1 MKTTL
6 IAIIG
11 LLALGT
17 QLPAFA
23 GPDFQLIEQARK
35 AKRAEDMRRQAQT
48 ADLAA
53 AGKKDC
59 PPPALVLPLDHGPRA
74 DTTTAQN
81 RIRKE
86 RHAAAVEACRT
97 ATQ

>member
-1 MKTTL
+1 MKTL
-6 IAIIG
+6 LVVVIG
-11 LLALGT
+11 LFALGA
-17 QLPAFA
+17 QLPAVA

-59 PPPALVLPLDHGPRA
+59 PPPALVLPVDHGPRA
-74 DTTTAQN
+74 DTTPAQN

-86 RHAAAVEACRT
+86 RHAAAMEACRT